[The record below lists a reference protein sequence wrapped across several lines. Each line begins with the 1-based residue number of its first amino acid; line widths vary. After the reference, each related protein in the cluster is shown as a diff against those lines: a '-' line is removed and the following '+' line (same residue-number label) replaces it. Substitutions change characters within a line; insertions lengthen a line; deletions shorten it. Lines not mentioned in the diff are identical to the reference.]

1 MNAILDENRKVES
14 SVQLRCHLLL
24 VELYFSLYRIRGETK
39 EVVHAPYRFIIVAPP
54 EVLSRLHADRAA
66 AEVAQIVRRLMRRE
80 PFPDFVKSRIQFRYH
95 IYRTLYFLEQ
105 GSMKGVKK
113 EVKSSSDYFLQ
124 FSSETTPSYLESVRS
139 TLKSQTSPYA
149 LALDGFEPVGTIDG
163 YLPSLLKTRL
173 EFRRGNWIKILSVLN
188 QVYEEEAGA
197 EGVLPAKDSFYY
209 SMLSSVY
216 CSSGMFSIAKHYL
229 VEALH
234 VRNRAGF

>member
-1 MNAILDENRKVES
+1 
-14 SVQLRCHLLL
+14 
-24 VELYFSLYRIRGETK
+24 
-39 EVVHAPYRFIIVAPP
+39 
-54 EVLSRLHADRAA
+54 
-66 AEVAQIVRRLMRRE
+66 MRRE

-113 EVKSSSDYFLQ
+113 EVKSSSDYYLQ
-124 FSSETTPSYLESVRS
+124 FSSETTPSYLDSVRS
-139 TLKSQTSPYA
+139 TLKSQTTPYT

-216 CSSGMFSIAKHYL
+216 CSSGMFSISKHYL
-229 VEALH
+229 VEALR
-234 VRNRAGF
+234 VRNRVGF